1 MRRVV
6 RSPYHQLIGR
16 RTVTADVCDDVQQFH
31 IEEEVDECDA
41 KARLDA
47 WARYPDLL
55 RAALPALWDLAV
67 YTSCGCLVWL
77 LSTAVMSD
85 VQSRLQ
91 LRSRSMESKSQECQ
105 MNFKRNH
112 CDPRSQRPPALE
124 SICNQWKECVE
135 AGGISDSRAKVTA
148 EILAETCNSFF
159 GSLTWVTSVK
169 LAIAAGVLLYLTLR
183 FRR

>member
-16 RTVTADVCDDVQQFH
+16 RTVTAEVCDDVQQFH

-41 KARLDA
+41 KARLEA

-67 YTSCGCLVWL
+67 YATCAGLVWFL
-77 LSTAVMSD
+77 CTAVMSD
-85 VQSRLQ
+85 VHSRLQ
-91 LRSRSMESKSQECQ
+91 LRSRSLESKSLECQ

-135 AGGISDSRAKVTA
+135 TGAISDSRTKVTA

-159 GSLTWVTSVK
+159 GSLTWITSVK
-169 LAIAAGVLLYLTLR
+169 LVIAAGVLLYWTLR